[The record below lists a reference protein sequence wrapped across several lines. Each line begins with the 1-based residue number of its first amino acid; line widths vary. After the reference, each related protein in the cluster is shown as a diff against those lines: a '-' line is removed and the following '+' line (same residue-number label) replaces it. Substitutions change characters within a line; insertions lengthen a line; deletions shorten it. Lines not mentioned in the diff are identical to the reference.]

1 MKSYFFSI
9 FIYMKFF
16 SDQEVLHLLL
26 HLLVIVNRRIL
37 MNRLLGYWIIGW
49 QLTVL
54 LQVAMEEVAGNRV
67 EMTMMMMMTM
77 MMLWR
82 VGFNLLILLLR
93 IRINAMGIEF
103 CIKFVSSWTW
113 NKLTNIFKK
122 FLKIYWFFFENI
134 SQFPNFSIV
143 ILIFNISS

>member
-93 IRINAMGIEF
+93 RRITAMAIEL

-122 FLKIYWFFFENI
+122 ILENLLIFFRKYFPI
-134 SQFPNFSIV
+134 SQ
-143 ILIFNISS
+143 